1 LKKERIS
8 FRIKAEYGLDATNVG
23 DEGGFAP
30 NIESA
35 EKCNKKNFLIQKFEW
50 IILALDILVKAI
62 DKAGYNGKIK
72 LGMDVAASEFFC
84 EKEKKYDLNNKEIGK
99 PNYVNIIEIE
109 KWIFEICVFSYQV
122 IKWLLIILNKLNN
135 IQ

>member
-1 LKKERIS
+1 M

-35 EKCNKKNFLIQKFEW
+35 EKGKKEIWNKFRIESIL
-50 IILALDILVKAI
+50 LALDILVKAI

-72 LGMDVAASEFFC
+72 IGMDVAASEFFD
-84 EKEKKYDLNNKEIGK
+84 EQEKKYDLNNKEKGK
-99 PNYVNIIEIE
+99 PNYVN
-109 KWIFEICVFSYQV
+109 
-122 IKWLLIILNKLNN
+122 
-135 IQ
+135 